1 MWIFILLLLMNDV
14 EIKRVQIER
23 VHLAQCQERRQQLVQ
38 RADAVGWGSKTL
50 RWKITNCEYVYLP
63 DQSQEETDMI
73 LPAAVRIAQDP
84 HYLDGRNIR
93 Y

>member
-23 VHLAQCQERRQQLVQ
+23 VHLAQCQERRQQLVR

-63 DQSQEETDMI
+63 DQSQEETLI
-73 LPAAVRIAQDP
+73 AYKVRSSP
-84 HYLDGRNIR
+84 SE
-93 Y
+93 